1 VVAVAAV
8 LLQQIYTASWVV
20 VFRML
25 ALDATIALTVISG
38 LHYAWIASRRGHT
51 SPVNG
56 AASK

>member
-1 VVAVAAV
+1 
-8 LLQQIYTASWVV
+8 
-20 VFRML
+20 ML